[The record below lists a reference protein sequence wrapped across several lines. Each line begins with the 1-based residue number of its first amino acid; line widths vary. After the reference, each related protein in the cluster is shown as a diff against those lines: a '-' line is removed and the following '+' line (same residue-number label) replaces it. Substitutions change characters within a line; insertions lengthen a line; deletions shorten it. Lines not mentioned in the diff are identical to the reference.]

1 MANINSL
8 DLNLLKALDALLD
21 EKNVTRAADKL
32 ALTQPAVSSMLN
44 RLRDRFDDPLF
55 VRAPYGMVPTDRA
68 LALTEPLKKILS
80 EIELLVQPPIFN
92 PAELETTFKIAATDN
107 GMHCVGVPFTLALN
121 KVAPKVKI
129 ALMSIHGRNVE
140 AMLMNGELDLIIV
153 GEPTV
158 PLSLRSRIIHKE
170 NYVCMMREDHP
181 LANQELDIDTFCS
194 TDQVLVS
201 YDGGKFTGATDVAL
215 EKIGKKRNVVMS
227 ITSFLLLPEILK
239 NSDWIAV
246 APHHLLEKDSGIIS
260 KKPPIE
266 VGGYNKLMAWHER
279 THHDPIQQWF
289 RNFILEIC
297 SPV

>member
-1 MANINSL
+1 MVNINNL

-55 VRAPYGMVPTDRA
+55 VRASYGMVPTDRA
-68 LALTEPLKKILS
+68 LALAEPLKKILS
-80 EIELLVQPPIFN
+80 EIEQLIQSPIFN
-92 PAELETTFKIAATDN
+92 PAELETTFRIAATDN

-121 KVAPKVKI
+121 KIAPKVKI

-158 PLSLRSRIIHKE
+158 PLNLRSRIIHKE
-170 NYVCMMREDHP
+170 NYVCMMRENHP

-194 TDQVLVS
+194 ANQVLVS

-246 APHHLLEKDSGIIS
+246 APHHLLDKDSGIIS
-260 KKPPIE
+260 KQPPIE

-289 RNFILEIC
+289 RNFIIETC
-297 SPV
+297 SPA

>member
-1 MANINSL
+1 MANINNL

-21 EKNVTRAADKL
+21 EKNVTRAANKL

-55 VRAPYGMVPTDRA
+55 VRASYGMVPTDRA
-68 LALTEPLKKILS
+68 LALAEPLNKILN
-80 EIELLVQPPIFN
+80 EIENLVQPPIFN
-92 PAELETTFKIAATDN
+92 PAELEATFRIAATDN

-121 KVAPKVKI
+121 KIAPNVKV

-158 PLSLRSRIIHKE
+158 PLNLYSRVIHKE

-181 LANQELDIDTFCS
+181 LAHEELDIDTFCS
-194 TDQVLVS
+194 MNHVLVS
-201 YDGGKFTGATDVAL
+201 YDGGGFAGATDVAL

-227 ITSFLLLPEILK
+227 ITSFLLLPDILK

-246 APHHLLEKDSGIIS
+246 APHHLLEKDSGIIA

-266 VGGYNKLMAWHER
+266 VGGYKKLMAWHER
-279 THHDPIQQWF
+279 THHDSIQRWF
-289 RNFILEIC
+289 RDFLLEIC
-297 SPV
+297 

>member
-1 MANINSL
+1 MANINNL

-21 EKNVTRAADKL
+21 EKNVTRAANKL

-55 VRAPYGMVPTDRA
+55 VRASYGMVPTDRA
-68 LALTEPLKKILS
+68 LALAEPLKKILS
-80 EIELLVQPPIFN
+80 EIEYLIQPPIFN
-92 PAELETTFKIAATDN
+92 PAELETTFRIAATDN

-121 KVAPKVKI
+121 RIAPKVKV

-158 PLSLRSRIIHKE
+158 PLNLYSRVIHKE

-181 LANQELDIDTFCS
+181 LAHKELDVDTFCS
-194 TDQVLVS
+194 INHVLVS
-201 YDGGKFTGATDVAL
+201 YDGGCFAGATDVAL

-227 ITSFLLLPEILK
+227 ITSFLLLPDILK

-279 THHDPIQQWF
+279 THHDSIQRWF
-289 RNFILEIC
+289 RDFLLETC
-297 SPV
+297 E

>member
-1 MANINSL
+1 MVNINNL

-55 VRAPYGMVPTDRA
+55 VRASYGMVPTDRA
-68 LALTEPLKKILS
+68 LALAEPLKKILS
-80 EIELLVQPPIFN
+80 EIEQLIQPPIFN
-92 PAELETTFKIAATDN
+92 PAELETTFRIAATDN
-107 GMHCVGVPFTLALN
+107 GMHCVGIPFTLALN
-121 KVAPKVKI
+121 KIAPKVKI

-158 PLSLRSRIIHKE
+158 PLNLRSRIIHKE
-170 NYVCMMREDHP
+170 NYVCMMRENHP

-194 TDQVLVS
+194 LNHVLVS
-201 YDGGKFTGATDVAL
+201 YDGGGFAGATDIAL

-246 APHHLLEKDSGIIS
+246 APHHLLEKDSSIIS

-279 THHDPIQQWF
+279 THHDSIQRWF
-289 RNFILEIC
+289 RDFLLETC
-297 SPV
+297 

>member
-1 MANINSL
+1 MANINNL

-68 LALTEPLKKILS
+68 LALAEPLKKILS

-92 PAELETTFKIAATDN
+92 PAELETTFRIAATDN
-107 GMHCVGVPFTLALN
+107 GMHCVGVPVTLALN
-121 KVAPKVKI
+121 KIAPKVKI

-158 PLSLRSRIIHKE
+158 PSSLRSRIIHKE
-170 NYVCMMREDHP
+170 NYVCMMRENHP
-181 LANQELDIDTFCS
+181 LANQELDIESFCS
-194 TDQVLVS
+194 FNQVLVS

-260 KKPPIE
+260 KNPPIE

-279 THHDPIQQWF
+279 THHDPIQRWF
-289 RNFILEIC
+289 RDFILEIC
-297 SPV
+297 QY